1 MNELQQQHLEQRIR
15 EGYDFHP
22 SLSLADGWRI
32 FRKYT
37 FGFISYAF
45 VLPLASGLLGLIPGI
60 GSWGILIS
68 LVVLSPLLNAGYY
81 PVANQL
87 IRGDRVNFSVFFQ
100 LQGQVGA
107 ILLNSVIYYIM
118 MALVLVP
125 SYFALQQAGFF
136 EWYAAAASQPIG
148 AAIDPP
154 DLDQGT
160 STITLLNF
168 LPLVYLLVSY
178 IWAYPLL
185 IFYRLGPWEALEY
198 SRRLVGR
205 RWGSFLFLL
214 LTFFSLFLV
223 FSMLLSVLAAVNI
236 GLANLA
242 TLLLFAF
249 VPLFHTTLFAAFAR
263 AIAPAQPPA
272 EEAAEP
278 ETFE

>member
-1 MNELQQQHLEQRIR
+1 MNELQQQHLEQRIS

-45 VLPLASGLLGLIPGI
+45 LLPLASSLIGFIPGI
-60 GSWGILIS
+60 GSWGMLIS
-68 LVVLSPLLNAGYY
+68 LVVLTPLLNAGYY
-81 PVANQL
+81 PVSNRL
-87 IRGDRVNFSVFFQ
+87 IRGERVNYGHFFQ
-100 LQGQVGA
+100 WQGQAGA
-107 ILLNSVIYYIM
+107 ILLNSIIYYAI

-125 SYFALQQAGFF
+125 SFFALQQEGFF
-136 EWYAAAASQPIG
+136 DWYAQAAAQPLG

-168 LPLVYLLVSY
+168 LPLIYLLVSY

-185 IFYRLGPWEALEY
+185 IFYQAGPWEALEY
-198 SRRLVGR
+198 SRRLIGR
-205 RWGSFLFLL
+205 RWGSFLFML
-214 LTFFSLFLV
+214 LTFFSLFLL

-236 GLANLA
+236 AIANFA

-249 VPLFHTTLFAAFAR
+249 VPFFHTTLFAAFAR
-263 AIAPAQPPA
+263 AIAPPQPAP
-272 EEAAEP
+272 EE
-278 ETFE
+278 